1 MDLRHLQKDL
11 LFKPDLLLFFES
23 LRCFWQKAP
32 WIFIG
37 VVLGSFKLEENGWD
51 LIEQFKVM
59 KDCSFGSQYKCSQ
72 LFGYKGSKEKIHEE
86 DLISVIKFDKD
97 G

>member
-1 MDLRHLQKDL
+1 M
-11 LFKPDLLLFFES
+11 
-23 LRCFWQKAP
+23 
-32 WIFIG
+32 
-37 VVLGSFKLEENGWD
+37 EENGWD